1 MKRFWY
7 DIALSQSWVS
17 CLISRSNNIIFVVS
31 SGRYLSI
38 KNNQRYPREFSLGYW
53 PQCIIII
60 CLHNMSETCQ
70 CLITVRSEQAK
81 TRYWLHILKGK
92 LRAAGVFFFQ
102 IYCYYLDWQNVVNSF

>member
-1 MKRFWY
+1 MGELLNKQEQQYYFCGQLR
-7 DIALSQSWVS
+7 QVS
-17 CLISRSNNIIFVVS
+17 
-31 SGRYLSI
+31 
-38 KNNQRYPREFSLGYW
+38 FSLGYR

-92 LRAAGVFFFQ
+92 LRAAGVFFFRF
-102 IYCYYLDWQNVVNSF
+102 IVII